1 MAVQAWL
8 RAYIQQLSNAVA
20 VWMTPSSLRLSGSAR
35 VAARL
40 CPAAERGPSVWMTPS
55 SLRLCGSAGV
65 AAHVSMRAWLSAYVQ
80 QLSEVS
86 RCG

>member
-20 VWMTPSSLRLSGSAR
+20 VWMTPSSLRLSGSA
-35 VAARL
+35 
-40 CPAAERGPSVWMTPS
+40 
-55 SLRLCGSAGV
+55 GV

-80 QLSEVS
+80 QLSEDS